1 MLEKLAV
8 RTVKPVLSDAA
19 WTRLRHL
26 DPRAKRRDAERAER
40 AERAAQKSAE
50 ERKRAAGGL
59 STKSLTHL
67 AQHFKTD
74 KWGRHRYTQHY
85 ERHLKHLKKE
95 SFTLFEIGIG
105 GYSRAGQG
113 GASLRMWKTFFPK
126 AQVIGLDIEDKSFV
140 NEERIRAVQGSQVD
154 EQVLRTIAADA
165 GNLQVVIDDGSHVP
179 EHIIE
184 TFTIMF
190 PLLADGGIYAIEDLQ
205 TSYWER
211 YGGST
216 DLSDPSTS
224 MNLIKSLLDGL
235 NYEEYTEP
243 DYQPTY
249 SELHVVA
256 VHAYHNLVF
265 IEKGLNNEEAGRRA
279 RALAQ
284 AAE

>member
-1 MLEKLAV
+1 MLNKLVV

-26 DPRAKRRDAERAER
+26 DPRAKRRDAERAD
-40 AERAAQKSAE
+40 RAAKKSAAE
-50 ERKRAAGGL
+50 GKRAAADL
-59 STKSLTHL
+59 STKSLTQL
-67 AQHFKTD
+67 AKHFKTD
-74 KWGRHRYTQHY
+74 KWGRHRYTPHY

-105 GYSRAGQG
+105 GYTRAGQG
-113 GASLRMWKTFFPK
+113 GASLRMWKSFFPR

-140 NEERIRAVQGSQVD
+140 NEDRIRSVQGSQVD
-154 EQVLRTIAADA
+154 EAVLRRIAAEA

-179 EHIIE
+179 EHIVE
-184 TFTIMF
+184 TFRIMF
-190 PLLADGGIYAIEDLQ
+190 PLLADHGIYVIEDLQ

-216 DLSDPSTS
+216 DLADPSTS
-224 MNLIKSLLDGL
+224 MNMIKSLLDGL

-243 DYQPTY
+243 DYEPSY

-279 RALAQ
+279 RALASSQ
-284 AAE
+284 E

>member
-1 MLEKLAV
+1 MLRKLVV
-8 RTVKPVLSDAA
+8 RTVKPVFSDAA
-19 WTRLRHL
+19 WNRLRHL
-26 DPRAKRRDAERAER
+26 DPRVRHRDAERAER
-40 AERAAQKSAE
+40 AARKKAV
-50 ERKRAAGGL
+50 ERKRAAEDL
-59 STKSLTHL
+59 SARSLTHL
-67 AQHFKTD
+67 AKHFKTD
-74 KWGRHRYTQHY
+74 KWGRHRYTPHY

-113 GASLRMWKTFFPK
+113 GASLRMWKAYFPS

-140 NEERIRAVQGSQVD
+140 NEDRIRAVQGSQVD
-154 EQVLRTIAADA
+154 AQVLRQIAEEA

-179 EHIIE
+179 EHVIE
-184 TFTIMF
+184 TFKIMF
-190 PLLADGGIYAIEDLQ
+190 PLLADGGIYVIEDLQ

-216 DLSDPSTS
+216 DRADPATS
-224 MNLIKSLLDGL
+224 MSMIKALLDGL

-279 RALAQ
+279 RALAKA
-284 AAE
+284 AAEE